1 MTGGLGG
8 TPACVKQEA
17 GTESQSLNR
26 SGPQLSGLAGAPPD
40 KTFRRPAASSLSDSV
55 VMTLS
60 RSLHQ
65 DTRSVSVQPNVS
77 ITPIQLSSSQFEDS
91 VSRMPATTGI
101 EIIPLGGKTVSS
113 PGQGA
118 SGILKAKSRDL
129 KRSLSEDDKRR
140 LQKKEK
146 KRRDEKIRQS
156 LNHESGKPPKSDKYD
171 GGLGHPSWASDSDSK
186 SGLAGVIEWLS
197 QKNKDNLSIEIKP
210 ASSVPEKYSPA
221 PNMEITLNQ
230 VKKED
235 FSPKPKLKLTIKTPG
250 KHYEKTEADG
260 GYSKT
265 TSASPKLESSTF
277 QIPKLNKSDS
287 PSLKKE
293 RPSYPSKSPSTSP
306 KHSVTKPGHAKER
319 FITDPGSSGGRARP
333 EVRISVRPGLVL
345 IIECFPSGAEEILR
359 QRGGRARL
367 TAEHQDKKVSG
378 AFIQSNCATLQS
390 AECTVGDPL
399 ITL

>member
-1 MTGGLGG
+1 MT
-8 TPACVKQEA
+8 V
-17 GTESQSLNR
+17 
-26 SGPQLSGLAGAPPD
+26 
-40 KTFRRPAASSLSDSV
+40 
-55 VMTLS
+55 S
-60 RSLHQ
+60 RSLHL
-65 DTRSVSVQPNVS
+65 DTRAVSVQPNVS
-77 ITPIQLSSSQFEDS
+77 ITPIQLSSSSSQYEDS
-91 VSRMPATTGI
+91 ISRMPATTGI

-113 PGQGA
+113 PGQGS

-156 LNHESGKPPKSDKYD
+156 LNHESGKHPKSDKYD
-171 GGLGHPSWASDSDSK
+171 GGLGHSSWASDSDSK
-186 SGLAGVIEWLS
+186 SGLAGVIERLA

-210 ASSVPEKYSPA
+210 ASSVQEKYSPS

-250 KHYEKTEADG
+250 KHFEKTDTDG
-260 GYSKT
+260 GYLKT

-277 QIPKLNKSDS
+277 QIPKLNKTDS
-287 PSLKKE
+287 PTLKKE

-333 EVRISVRPGLVL
+333 EERKRSSDREEAESGSLQNIKIKSSVSRGLGEL
-345 IIECFPSGAEEILR
+345 S
-359 QRGGRARL
+359 
-367 TAEHQDKKVSG
+367 
-378 AFIQSNCATLQS
+378 
-390 AECTVGDPL
+390 PL
-399 ITL
+399 SDSLLDEGLLMK